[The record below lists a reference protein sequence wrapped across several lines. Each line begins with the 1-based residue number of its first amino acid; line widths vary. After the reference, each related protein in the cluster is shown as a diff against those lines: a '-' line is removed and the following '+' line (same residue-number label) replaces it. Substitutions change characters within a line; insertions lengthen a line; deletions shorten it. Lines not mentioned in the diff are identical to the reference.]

1 MGNQVWCQR
10 EKSRRCAI
18 PELSEPAQGRR
29 NGLRDDKNVSLFV
42 NKKTKLFHFWERFG
56 VVTPAHLHPIVVHFA
71 LGFALLWLLRENGSL
86 GKDSGP
92 GMEGGIRE
100 VLFLFGIVAIG
111 TGWVA
116 LAWDRPRTF
125 PGRFFWPG
133 ALHECLGLL
142 AVGGLSWRFFGF
154 PEKARS
160 AFLTRLNLVLL
171 FLYLALG
178 ATGEWLVFG
187 WGATGR

>member
-1 MGNQVWCQR
+1 LFY
-10 EKSRRCAI
+10 
-18 PELSEPAQGRR
+18 LSDRPG
-29 NGLRDDKNVSLFV
+29 F
-42 NKKTKLFHFWERFG
+42 
-56 VVTPAHLHPIVVHFA
+56 VTPAHLHPIVVHLA
-71 LGFALLWLLRENGSL
+71 LGFALLWLVRGLMQGFIPENDPVGT
-86 GKDSGP
+86 DSRP
-92 GMEGGIRE
+92 GVEGGIRE
-100 VLFLFGIVAIG
+100 VIFFFGVVAIG

-125 PGRFFWPG
+125 PGTFFWPG

-160 AFLTRLNLVLL
+160 AFLTRLNLALL